1 MSESSMESIYI
12 ASPSSVGKLVVNKA
26 VPLDIIRDK
35 TKICKTLIAHC
46 FRCMFTRDIVAIV
59 IAKSYKF

>member
-1 MSESSMESIYI
+1 MSELSMGSIYI
-12 ASPSSVGKLVVNKA
+12 TNPPSVGKLVINKA

-46 FRCMFTRDIVAIV
+46 FRCMSTRDIVAFV